1 MIDSS
6 LHFCTFAFYCCF
18 TSYPKSQLSLGKIR
32 KSLTRIMKGVLPK
45 NPTTV
50 DEINAAFK
58 NPEILQ
64 TFGHTFGVNETKD
77 VFDGAVDN
85 SDSKFCVFSSKKQIR
100 LIREHIPQNKLH
112 LLMDATFKSVPLG
125 PFNQLLIIYARVKHQ
140 VI

>member
-1 MIDSS
+1 M
-6 LHFCTFAFYCCF
+6 
-18 TSYPKSQLSLGKIR
+18 PR
-32 KSLTRIMKGVLPK
+32 

-50 DEINAAFK
+50 DEINEAFK

-64 TFGHTFGVNETKD
+64 SFGHTFGENGTKD
-77 VFDGAVDN
+77 VFFDGAVDTG
-85 SDSKFCVFSSKKQIR
+85 DSKFCVFSSKKQMKMIR
-100 LIREHIPQNKLH
+100 QYIPPDKLH